1 MGRTVIKF
9 VLHVFPDASMLG
21 YGAASYV
28 KTVYRDNST
37 QCCFVFGKSR
47 VTPLK
52 PVSVPR
58 LELIAAVL
66 AAKISQFVIREC
78 DFKFSRVF
86 LWTDSTVVLRYI
98 NNTSTRFKTFIANR
112 KEIIHSLTN
121 VKIGISF
128 LLRLILLILHPEVF
142 GLINVNLPIFDF
154 TIQCFYVILLWTGQD
169 SQISYSNS
177 P

>member
-9 VLHVFPDASMLG
+9 ELHVFADASMLG
-21 YGAASYV
+21 YV

-47 VTPLK
+47 VAPLK

-58 LELIAAVL
+58 LELTAAVL

-78 DFKFSRVF
+78 DFKFSPVF

-98 NNTSTRFKTFIANR
+98 I
-112 KEIIHSLTN
+112 
-121 VKIGISF
+121 V
-128 LLRLILLILHPEVF
+128 
-142 GLINVNLPIFDF
+142 
-154 TIQCFYVILLWTGQD
+154 
-169 SQISYSNS
+169 
-177 P
+177 